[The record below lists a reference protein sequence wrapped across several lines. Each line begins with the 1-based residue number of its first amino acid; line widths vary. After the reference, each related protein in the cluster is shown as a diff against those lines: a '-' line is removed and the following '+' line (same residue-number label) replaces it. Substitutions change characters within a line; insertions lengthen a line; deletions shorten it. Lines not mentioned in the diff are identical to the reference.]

1 MTNQTVSLCEICYR
15 HVPAERFEKDGAMW
29 ISKVCPKHGHQEAIL
44 DIDAEFYNSQQY
56 QRRTPS
62 SYWLDITNR
71 CNLDC
76 PHCYQIPDNTSKDPS
91 VDYLLS
97 QVQSWPDD
105 GLPVSL
111 VGAEPTVR
119 KDLADLILAIQ
130 ALPGKPRTIIVVT
143 NGVYLAKW
151 DYVKRF
157 EGIPRLKWTFGLNHP
172 DYNGGPIRV
181 KQMEGL
187 ENCVKLGLEVKTLTY
202 TLGNLSQLNDVL
214 EEVQEFHRRGVCH
227 NARIQVGVN
236 IGRVPEDTE
245 EHELYLSE
253 LVKQAEQI
261 CKEKQWSYI
270 PDPIGGNRT
279 HYAVD
284 INGAEHKFIKWC
296 DVKTIDLEE
305 VQSESWA
312 SIVPNKPMSTLLHQ
326 VILRDQAIN
335 KGLMLFDTIPEKY
348 QRQDI

>member
-1 MTNQTVSLCEICYR
+1 MTNQTISLCEHCYR
-15 HVPAERFEKDGAMW
+15 HVPAERFEREGAMW
-29 ISKVCPKHGHQEAIL
+29 LGKTCPKHGYQESIL
-44 DIDAEFYNSQQY
+44 DIDAGFYHSQQY
-56 QRRTPS
+56 QRREPG

-97 QVQSWPDD
+97 QIQSWPDD
-105 GLPVSL
+105 GLPISL

-119 KDLADLILAIQ
+119 KDLADLVLAIQ
-130 ALPGKPRTIIVVT
+130 ALPGKPRTVIIVT

-172 DYNGGPIRV
+172 DYNGGNIRV

-202 TLGNLSQLNDVL
+202 TLGNLSQLPDVL
-214 EEVQEFHRRGVCH
+214 DEMQEFHRRGVCH

-236 IGRVPEDTE
+236 IGRVPEATE

-253 LVKQAEQI
+253 LVKETEKI
-261 CKEKQWSYI
+261 CKEKDWSYTPNFI
-270 PDPIGGNRT
+270 DGNRT
-279 HYAVD
+279 HYAVE
-284 INGAEHKFIKWC
+284 INGAEHKLIKWC

-312 SIVPNKPMSTLLHQ
+312 TIVPNKPMSTLLHQ

-335 KGLMLFDTIPEKY
+335 KGLPLFDTIPVKY
-348 QRQDI
+348 QRQNI